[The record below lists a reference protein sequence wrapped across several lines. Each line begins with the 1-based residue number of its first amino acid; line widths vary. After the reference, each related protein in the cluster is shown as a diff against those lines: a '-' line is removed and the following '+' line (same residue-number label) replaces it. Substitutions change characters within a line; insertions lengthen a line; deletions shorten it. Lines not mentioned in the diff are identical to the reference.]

1 MVLKMERWYCSRSI
15 PSIMSKTEAS
25 PLSTH
30 PFLSQRTPKFKK
42 MRSDIWLTGI
52 GIHNRV
58 PVYGRASRL
67 RADPLQ
73 PFWIPRRARRPWKQ
87 PKIPTSV
94 REKQPP
100 VWCDHAVTHTYHTP
114 VSTMTIATSMLDH
127 SANAMESDAVLPKD
141 VDGTPRLL
149 ITKMVRPLDCAG
161 VTSRQRTMMNEI
173 SNPFYPTIV
182 FVIRNWKTLK
192 VMREQKSLVRSTNVS
207 VPWLARTAVGNQTS
221 SMQCCSSL
229 ANVHRSCDS
238 RKYQN

>member
-42 MRSDIWLTGI
+42 MRSDI
-52 GIHNRV
+52 
-58 PVYGRASRL
+58 PVLEFTIEYRCTVERHVCAPTRYNLFEFPDARAGLESN
-67 RADPLQ
+67 
-73 PFWIPRRARRPWKQ
+73 
-87 PKIPTSV
+87 PKSQQV
-94 REKQPP
+94 REPTTGHR
-100 VWCDHAVTHTYHTP
+100 CDHAVTHTYHTP

-221 SMQCCSSL
+221 LMQCCSSL
-229 ANVHRSCDS
+229 ANAHRSCDS

>member
-1 MVLKMERWYCSRSI
+1 MPYRYWNSQSSTGVRS
-15 PSIMSKTEAS
+15 SVT
-25 PLSTH
+25 
-30 PFLSQRTPKFKK
+30 F
-42 MRSDIWLTGI
+42 
-52 GIHNRV
+52 
-58 PVYGRASRL
+58 
-67 RADPLQ
+67 
-73 PFWIPRRARRPWKQ
+73 ARRPVTAFLNS
-87 PKIPTSV
+87 PTRAQALKATQNPNKCA
-94 REKQPP
+94 RETTTDHR
-100 VWCDHAVTHTYHTP
+100 CDHAVTHTYHTP

-221 SMQCCSSL
+221 LMQCCSSL
-229 ANVHRSCDS
+229 ANAHRSCDS